1 MAERTGHTEQ
11 LQLLIEKGK
20 LALEKGDYDSAI
32 VYFRQALQ
40 ICPLLNDIRE
50 LLAYALDQQLLA
62 GSKDSQVCPQID
74 VKRII
79 GRNNLSPK
87 PEAVP
92 ATRRKSWLWLLF
104 SLVLILMLL
113 LGVVVAY
120 VVYKDS
126 IDKWLITVLPEKI
139 QPIPPEE
146 REALSL
152 YNTAEIY
159 FKQNR
164 YDDAIE
170 TLQKA
175 LALNP
180 PSRKKIEDK
189 LAIIY
194 NAKGESL
201 YDREKYVEAIAAY
214 EKAISYNSQI
224 ADYFYN
230 LGWAYYRYG
239 LQLQLKKKPAQKYL
253 DLAEKSFKK
262 ALEIDSGMLRAYQ
275 GLARVYTR
283 LNRPELSAKMYQ
295 KIIELAP
302 ESYEAELAKQ
312 QLKNMFGEKVK

>member
-1 MAERTGHTEQ
+1 MAERAGHTEQ
-11 LQLLIEKGK
+11 LALLIEKGK
-20 LALEKGDYDSAI
+20 LALEKGDYGSAV
-32 VYFRQALQ
+32 VYFRQALH
-40 ICPLLNDIRE
+40 ICPLLNEVRE
-50 LLAYALDQQLLA
+50 LLAYALDKQLLA
-62 GSKDSQVCPQID
+62 GAKNNQGCSQID

-79 GRNNLSPK
+79 GKSNLSPK
-87 PEAVP
+87 PAEVS
-92 ATRRKSWLWLLF
+92 ATYRKSWLWVVF
-104 SLVLILMLL
+104 SLVLVLVLL
-113 LGVVVAY
+113 LGMVVVY
-120 VVYKDS
+120 VLYKES
-126 IDKWLITVLPEKI
+126 IDKWLIAVLPEKI

-146 REALSL
+146 REALGL
-152 YNTAEIY
+152 YNTADIY

-194 NAKGESL
+194 NAKGEAL
-201 YDREKYVEAIAAY
+201 YDREKYLEAIAAY
-214 EKAISYNSQI
+214 EKAISYNSQV

-302 ESYEAELAKQ
+302 ESYEAEIAKQ